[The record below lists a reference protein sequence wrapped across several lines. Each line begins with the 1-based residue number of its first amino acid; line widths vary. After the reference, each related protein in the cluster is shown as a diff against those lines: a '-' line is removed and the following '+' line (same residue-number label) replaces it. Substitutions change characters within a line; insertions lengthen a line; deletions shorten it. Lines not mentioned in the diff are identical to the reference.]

1 MIVVTTPTGQ
11 IGSKVVDSLL
21 ADRRAV
27 RVIARQ
33 PDRLPAEIRG
43 RVEVVSGSSDDEAV
57 LNRALAGAEC
67 LFHVVPPLF
76 GAPNVTEYY
85 LQFARP
91 ACAAMKRNGVSRVV
105 TVSAVGRRGDARNA
119 GLVSSCFEKDLAFE
133 RAGLDVRALWCPGFM
148 ENMLRCVHT
157 LRAQGV
163 FVGMSRPDLKVPYVA
178 TRDIAASATRLLLD
192 SSWSGAGG
200 LGVLGPEDVSLDDI
214 AAITGEVLGRAVRYE
229 RVSAEAYRADLLKHG
244 ASRDF
249 AQRLIEMHEAKDRG
263 LDNSEP
269 RTPETNTPT
278 SYREWCNEVLKPAVL
293 GSRA

>member
-1 MIVVTTPTGQ
+1 
-11 IGSKVVDSLL
+11 
-21 ADRRAV
+21 
-27 RVIARQ
+27 
-33 PDRLPAEIRG
+33 
-43 RVEVVSGSSDDEAV
+43 
-57 LNRALAGAEC
+57 
-67 LFHVVPPLF
+67 
-76 GAPNVTEYY
+76 
-85 LQFARP
+85 
-91 ACAAMKRNGVSRVV
+91 
-105 TVSAVGRRGDARNA
+105 
-119 GLVSSCFEKDLAFE
+119 VSSCFEKDLAFE